1 MRGWIFQQDIGV
13 KGLYGLF
20 LAHAIPVEVSLTI
33 STAPIAPGVGCFKR
47 HPHVDTVPRS
57 IRLSLNKF
65 MGNSSPNLHPTLVIP
80 VRVVPARPVRP
91 FEDGVVGLA
100 AHLLG
105 AHPGGLLPEA

>member
-1 MRGWIFQQDIGV
+1 
-13 KGLYGLF
+13 
-20 LAHAIPVEVSLTI
+20 
-33 STAPIAPGVGCFKR
+33 
-47 HPHVDTVPRS
+47 
-57 IRLSLNKF
+57 